1 MCCRACSGYDLCQAK
16 GKVREDDCC
25 TECRYFESCMEE
37 PESNEDRQTTHQ
49 PQRRR

>member
-1 MCCRACSGYDLCQAK
+1 MCCRACYGYDACLAK
-16 GKVREDDCC
+16 GNVREDDCC

-37 PESNEDRQTTHQ
+37 PAGEDTRPLNHQ